1 MKNIPKISDAELS
14 VMKVLW
20 ERSPLTANGVVDLL
34 TAETDW
40 NHRTIRTLLARL
52 VKKGALA
59 TEQQGREYLFSP
71 IVSRDQVFQV
81 ERQTFI
87 QRLYNG
93 SVLPMLTA
101 FLEEEELSEEE
112 INKLKD
118 ILKRREEA

>member
-1 MKNIPKISDAELS
+1 MKNIPKISDAELA

-20 ERSPLTANGVVDLL
+20 EQSPLTANGVIDILG
-34 TAETDW
+34 AETDW

-71 IVSRDQVFQV
+71 LVTQEQVFQA
-81 ERQTFI
+81 ERQTFL

-101 FLEEEELSEEE
+101 FLEEEDLSEQE
-112 INKLKD
+112 IGKLKE
-118 ILKRREEA
+118 ILNRREET